1 MLLPSEIDTAGEA
14 ITYPTGG
21 AAAVTPAEAA
31 MLLPSETVGPSAVSP
46 AEASVIH
53 PSNELLVRLFQG
65 MSTLRSQVEILQDQV
80 HDQRAQI
87 VTLTSARTDKSP
99 VSQVHELIQK
109 GILPDYTES
118 CSSTGLSH
126 DPVHT
131 CSWVTH
137 GISGEVIT
145 ASSSTIKQARKNC
158 ARLYLAA
165 FEQAE

>member
-14 ITYPTGG
+14 ITYPTSG

-80 HDQRAQI
+80 HD
-87 VTLTSARTDKSP
+87 
-99 VSQVHELIQK
+99 
-109 GILPDYTES
+109 
-118 CSSTGLSH
+118 
-126 DPVHT
+126 
-131 CSWVTH
+131 
-137 GISGEVIT
+137 
-145 ASSSTIKQARKNC
+145 
-158 ARLYLAA
+158 
-165 FEQAE
+165 